1 MKIVLARDTSET
13 LRKGETHGNSVR
25 NSILPT
31 YFLGYGTKPFRE
43 DSFLRYNQAR
53 TRAQGRARAPLP
65 RQQLFFASLFLP
77 PSFFRVLFSSS
88 SPSAPLLSLPPLSPS
103 PSLNARRE
111 IRDMHCFLQE
121 KQWGR
126 FCANDEARR
135 GEAPASRLRRQP
147 SESKTN
153 VLAITA
159 FVAEQQPFPSP
170 LSPPLAR
177 KNWSATG
184 EFVYSIEMQ
193 GGERQPGRNGF
204 EGSVGKENTSE
215 NAFPP
220 ARKKYHS

>member
-1 MKIVLARDTSET
+1 MLARDTSET
-13 LRKGETHGNSVR
+13 LRGETHGNSVR

-53 TRAQGRARAPLP
+53 TRAQGGARAPLP

-88 SPSAPLLSLPPLSPS
+88 SPSAPLLSFRFPHFPPS

-126 FCANDEARR
+126 FCANDEAR
-135 GEAPASRLRRQP
+135 PPRLVSGGSLLKAKQTFSQSQP
-147 SESKTN
+147 LWRSN
-153 VLAITA
+153 NR
-159 FVAEQQPFPSP
+159 
-170 LSPPLAR
+170 SPPPSLLLLPG
-177 KNWSATG
+177 KTG
-184 EFVYSIEMQ
+184 AQ
-193 GGERQPGRNGF
+193 L
-204 EGSVGKENTSE
+204 ENS
-215 NAFPP
+215 FI
-220 ARKKYHS
+220 R